1 MATKKHARHRPAKP
15 ALPAAEPSSND
26 LYRVALDT
34 VDHAI
39 HVVDSSMRIVI
50 FNREFREFCRRL
62 KINAKDMIGKTVFE
76 AFPFL
81 PEKVRAEYARV
92 FEKGKVV
99 VTEESNVIDG
109 REVIT
114 ETHKNPI
121 FNGSAVTHVVTI
133 LSDVTERNRARE
145 ALIASEA
152 KYRLVVEN
160 VPVSIVVIDYEG
172 TFLFVNSDGARRFG
186 MTPEEVTGKSI
197 HSLLHPDLAVQH
209 MDRIRNCI
217 DTGQGIQREGKT
229 YVGGR
234 WGWYDMIAQP
244 FTDPVGG
251 GRAAL
256 LIARDITQYKE
267 AIEALRE
274 SEERFRLQFQ
284 SIPVP
289 TFIMQRID
297 SDFILTDY
305 NEAADGMT
313 KGKIKNYLGTG
324 TDVMIP
330 LFPASRGLLD
340 KCYKTK
346 KALSFEGP
354 CFFPSL
360 NTEKYL
366 ALYFGY
372 APPDLVLVH
381 AVDMTERKRTERE
394 LQEARDKLEA
404 RVEERTRELAE
415 ANAALEVEREALR
428 QKNIVL
434 GEVLNQIEDGKR
446 QMVSQIQSNINRIAL
461 PVLTSLERKVGTTGG
476 QYVELLR
483 NSLADIASPLADKLE
498 SRYRL
503 LTLRELEICHMVKNG
518 LSCKEIAA
526 AFNTSVQT
534 VLKQR
539 AVIRRKLGIA
549 NEKVNLESFLK
560 SL

>member
-1 MATKKHARHRPAKP
+1 MSPGDP
-15 ALPAAEPSSND
+15 
-26 LYRVALDT
+26 YRVALDT

-39 HVVDSSMRIVI
+39 HVVDSELRILV
-50 FNREFREFCRRL
+50 FNRAFRELCHRL
-62 KINAKDMIGKTVFE
+62 KIDTKDIIGKSVFQ

-114 ETHKNPI
+114 ETHKSPI

-133 LSDVTERNRARE
+133 LSDVTARNRARD

-160 VPVSIVVIDYEG
+160 VPVSIGVIDYEG
-172 TFLFVNSDGARRFG
+172 TFLFVNTEGAKQFG
-186 MTPEEVTGKSI
+186 LTPEAMIGKTFYE
-197 HSLLHPDLAVQH
+197 LFAPNLAEEH
-209 MDRIRNCI
+209 MKRIRHAI
-217 DTGQGIQREGKT
+217 DTGQGIAREART
-229 YVGGR
+229 SLGGR
-234 WGWYDMIAQP
+234 WRWFDLIGQP
-244 FTDPVGG
+244 YIDPK
-251 GRAAL
+251 GRSRTAL
-256 LIARDITQYKE
+256 LVARDITQYKE

-289 TFIMQRID
+289 TFIMQRTEG
-297 SDFILTDY
+297 DFVLIDY
-305 NEAADGMT
+305 NDAAGRMT
-313 KGKIKNYLGTG
+313 KGKVKDYLGSG
-324 TDVMIP
+324 TER
-330 LFPASRGLLD
+330 LCRLLPASRSLLD

-346 KALSFEGP
+346 KTLTYEGH
-354 CFFPSL
+354 CLFPSL
-360 NTEKYL
+360 NEEKYL

-372 APPDLVLVH
+372 VPPDLIIAH
-381 AVDMTERKRTERE
+381 TVDLTERKRAEGE
-394 LQEARDKLEA
+394 LQKARDELET
-404 RVEERTRELAE
+404 RVLERTRELAE
-415 ANAALEVEREALR
+415 TNTALEVEREALH
-428 QKNIVL
+428 QKNVVL
-434 GEVLNQIEDGKR
+434 GEVLDQIEEGKR

-461 PVLTSLERKVGTTGG
+461 PVLTSLERKVGATGG

-483 NSLADIASPLADKLE
+483 NSLADIASPLAERLE

-503 LTLRELEICHMVKNG
+503 LTPRELEICHMVKNG

-526 AFNTSVQT
+526 TFNTSIQT

-539 AVIRRKLGIA
+539 TLIRRKLGIA
-549 NEKVNLESFLK
+549 NEKVNLEAFLK